1 MQETAMNL
9 ATAFIGESMAR
20 NRYTFYAKAAKK
32 EGYEQIA
39 ETFLVTADNERE
51 HASWL
56 MKLIQSLKTTGTE
69 NLDEIKVDAAVPTIL
84 NTTVENLKAAI
95 AGEHYENTTMYP
107 EFAAVADIEGLPT
120 IAQRLRAIATAETHH
135 EERYKKLLNEVEAG
149 TVFKK
154 DKAVQWVCL
163 KCGYT
168 LTGTEPP
175 EKCPAC
181 DHERSYYQVK
191 CEEY

>member
-107 EFAAVADIEGLPT
+107 EFAAVADIEGPPT
-120 IAQRLRAIATAETHH
+120 
-135 EERYKKLLNEVEAG
+135 
-149 TVFKK
+149 
-154 DKAVQWVCL
+154 
-163 KCGYT
+163 
-168 LTGTEPP
+168 
-175 EKCPAC
+175 
-181 DHERSYYQVK
+181 
-191 CEEY
+191 